1 MKHVDKIEKF
11 TNPSTKG
18 TVDILSNVWN
28 RNKGNDQFNKNSRPL
43 LTLFTTWNVKEEKFL
58 CRNNTVRNWSSL
70 ALHVKAVLFSDDPDL
85 RTRVHNKGWNV
96 MIPKNL
102 Q

>member
-11 TNPSTKG
+11 TNQSTKG

-43 LTLFTTWNVKEEKFL
+43 LTLFTTWNVKEGNFFVEIIQL
-58 CRNNTVRNWSSL
+58 ETGRRL
-70 ALHVKAVLFSDDPDL
+70 LL
-85 RTRVHNKGWNV
+85 
-96 MIPKNL
+96 M
-102 Q
+102 